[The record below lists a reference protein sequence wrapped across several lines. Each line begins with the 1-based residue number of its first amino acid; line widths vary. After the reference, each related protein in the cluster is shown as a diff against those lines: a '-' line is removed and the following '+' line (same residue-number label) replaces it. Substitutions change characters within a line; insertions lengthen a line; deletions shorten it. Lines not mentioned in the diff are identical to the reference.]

1 MGGTEG
7 AMGRVGGAKGVGE
20 EEDAR
25 IFPRTVAPAS
35 GLVKVHVDA
44 LQLEVRVPVV
54 GARGVNAVLVS
65 NHLPKLGTNLVTTL
79 PTLQVN

>member
-1 MGGTEG
+1 MRAQGLSL
-7 AMGRVGGAKGVGE
+7 
-20 EEDAR
+20 
-25 IFPRTVAPAS
+25 PRTIAPAS

>member
-1 MGGTEG
+1 MRT
-7 AMGRVGGAKGVGE
+7 RTTDKSTPP
-20 EEDAR
+20 
-25 IFPRTVAPAS
+25 PRTIAPAS

-54 GARGVNAVLVS
+54 RARGVNAVLVS